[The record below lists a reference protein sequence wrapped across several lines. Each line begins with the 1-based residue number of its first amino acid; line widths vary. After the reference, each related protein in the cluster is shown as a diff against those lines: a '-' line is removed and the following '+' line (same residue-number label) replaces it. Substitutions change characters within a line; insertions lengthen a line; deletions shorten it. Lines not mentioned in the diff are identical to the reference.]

1 MSTTYQVQVIP
12 TINESVFYKV
22 KNEALAI
29 GYTETLTVASTE
41 KFYLQRVY
49 VSANGDCKAA
59 IKTGP
64 TATAEERRVFYLS
77 KADANQVWVLDT
89 PLPIDTSDV
98 VIVNLTNVNG
108 TELMVAATVQG
119 FILP

>member
-1 MSTTYQVQVIP
+1 MSTTYQVQIVP
-12 TINESVFYKV
+12 TINPSVFYKV

-29 GYTETLTVASTE
+29 GYTETLTVEPAA
-41 KFYLQRVY
+41 KFYLQAVY

-89 PLPIDTSDV
+89 PLATDTTDV